1 MALDHLIFFA
11 VIPLLAILIGFI
23 FSLRYFLQWVKFL
36 GKEAKGR
43 HRVRDARERNFRILG
58 IILMISGIIGEII
71 LILVNRV
78 NET

>member
-1 MALDHLIFFA
+1 MALDYLIFFA

-23 FSLRYFLQWVKFL
+23 FNLRYFLQWVKFL

-43 HRVRDARERNFRILG
+43 YRVRDARERNFRILG